1 MIKLFSKF
9 ITNIYIYIYIYIWL
23 RQYKERRLLAKQQPL
38 FEWKEGVLLATTPSK
53 VVLYV

>member
-1 MIKLFSKF
+1 MIKLFSRF
-9 ITNIYIYIYIYIWL
+9 ITNIYIYIWL